1 MILSELFNSLDL
13 NQDGELSRSELHE
26 SAQRM
31 GWHWKEA
38 PVLAV
43 LDLFSVLKPISR
55 NNFIAY
61 MTQISE
67 DPHGPYGKVLLNSPL
82 FLSSITSKRPVIPKL
97 KLANVHKMGE
107 NRNGL
112 KSNDNTSNNIISLLK
127 HIANLDVGNNYRKFL
142 ENMGINELEV
152 PTDAAAL
159 LVIDPQRSFTKGAW
173 MKSMGR
179 KAELEVK
186 PIQLAF
192 QKCAQFLNE
201 NYRFIETM
209 FTRCPFPPCSYDW
222 DDAFAGIIDTK
233 QLYFIKPGN
242 SVLYPPTNGFREW
255 VDRLISDGKKMLVI
269 AGCTLNS
276 CVRISA
282 IETQQY
288 FKDQGLQIVVD
299 LSLAGA
305 RTSSFRPSSLYGGLS
320 AVESAVKKMV
330 GAGVRVTRYVR
341 WI

>member
-1 MILSELFNSLDL
+1 VILNDLFNSLDL
-13 NQDGELSRSELHE
+13 DKDGELSRSELHE

-38 PVLAV
+38 PILAV

-55 NNFIAY
+55 NHFIAH

-82 FLSSITSKRPVIPKL
+82 FLSSTTSKRPVITKL
-97 KLANVHKMGE
+97 KLANVHKVT
-107 NRNGL
+107 NKRNGL
-112 KSNDNTSNNIISLLK
+112 KSNDKTSNDIISLLK
-127 HIANLDVGNNYRKFL
+127 QIANRDVAFNYQNL
-142 ENMGINELEV
+142 LINQDINELKV

-159 LVIDPQRSFTKGAW
+159 LVIDPQRSFTKGVW
-173 MKSMGR
+173 MKSMGP

-192 QKCAQFLNE
+192 EKCAQFLHK
-201 NYRFIETM
+201 NYRSIETM

-222 DDAFAGIIDTK
+222 DDALTGIIDTK
-233 QLYFIKPGN
+233 QLYLIKPGN
-242 SVLYPPTNGFREW
+242 SVLYPSTNGFREW
-255 VDRLISDGKKMLVI
+255 VDRSVSNGKKMLVI

-276 CVRISA
+276 CVRVSA
-282 IETQQY
+282 IETQKY
-288 FKDQGLQIVVD
+288 FKNKGLQIVVD

-320 AVESAVKKMV
+320 AVESAVQEMID
-330 GAGVRVTRYVR
+330 AGVWVTPYIRL
-341 WI
+341 I